1 LLNIQWALGR
11 EQTDECCVLIEDY
24 DDDVMFDVSFERMRT
39 PITTVR
45 SSTTASTDSPSCK
58 LKVIRVEKGA
68 KINEEV
74 DVYL

>member
-1 LLNIQWALGR
+1 
-11 EQTDECCVLIEDY
+11 
-24 DDDVMFDVSFERMRT
+24 MFDVSFERMRT